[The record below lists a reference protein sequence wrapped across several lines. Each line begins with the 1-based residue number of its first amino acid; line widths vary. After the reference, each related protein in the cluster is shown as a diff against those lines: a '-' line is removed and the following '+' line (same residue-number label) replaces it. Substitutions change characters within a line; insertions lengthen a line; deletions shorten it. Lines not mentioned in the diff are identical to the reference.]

1 MGRELRRKQSKI
13 EGKSLKREI
22 NNDNDNIESQKFIK
36 ILIMLIII
44 CVVVYISIG
53 LFVTK
58 EIKWFGNN
66 SENNVV
72 DTVSNKII
80 ASAIF
85 KQKEE
90 EYYVYFY
97 NFEET
102 NNNIESTIS
111 SKLTDYKV
119 YRVDTSSSLNQNYV
133 SEDSSNPS
141 AKSLDEL
148 KVKTPTLI
156 KIINDQIVSYY
167 ETEDNIIDGLN

>member
-66 SENNVV
+66 LENNVV

-102 NNNIESTIS
+102 NSNIESTIS

-119 YRVDTSSSLNQNYV
+119 YRVDTNSSLNQNYV

-141 AKSLDEL
+141 AKSLEEL

>member
-22 NNDNDNIESQKFIK
+22 NNNDDNEVQNFVKISI
-36 ILIMLIII
+36 ILIIL
-44 CVVVYISIG
+44 CVVIYLLIG
-53 LFVTK
+53 IFITK
-58 EIKWFGNN
+58 EIKWFSDSSDSSIN
-66 SENNVV
+66 
-72 DTVSNKII
+72 TVSNNII

-102 NNNIESTIS
+102 NSNIESTIS
-111 SKLTDYKV
+111 NKLSDYKV

-133 SEDSSNPS
+133 SKDSSNPN
-141 AKSLDEL
+141 AKNLEEL
-148 KVKTPTLI
+148 KVKAPTLI
-156 KIINDQIVSYY
+156 KIINDQIASYY
-167 ETEDNIIDGLN
+167 ETENGIINGLN

>member
-119 YRVDTSSSLNQNYV
+119 YRVDTNSSLNQNYV

>member
-22 NNDNDNIESQKFIK
+22 NNNDDNEVQNFVKISI
-36 ILIMLIII
+36 ILIIL
-44 CVVVYISIG
+44 CVVIYLLIG
-53 LFVTK
+53 IFITK

-66 SENNVV
+66 SENDVV
-72 DTVSNKII
+72 DTVSNNII

-90 EYYVYFY
+90 DYYVYFY

-102 NNNIESTIS
+102 NSNIESTIS
-111 SKLTDYKV
+111 NKLSDYKV

-133 SEDSSNPS
+133 SEDSSNPN
-141 AKSLDEL
+141 AKNLEEL
-148 KVKTPTLI
+148 KVKAPTLI
-156 KIINDQIVSYY
+156 KIINDQIASYY
-167 ETEDNIIDGLN
+167 ETENGIINGLN

>member
-13 EGKSLKREI
+13 EGKSLKRE
-22 NNDNDNIESQKFIK
+22 NVDKKDNDSIQKFVK
-36 ILIMLIII
+36 ITIVLIVLLDVI
-44 CVVVYISIG
+44 YLLIG

-58 EIKWFGNN
+58 EIKWFSDSSDSSIN
-66 SENNVV
+66 
-72 DTVSNKII
+72 TVSNNII

-102 NNNIESTIS
+102 NSNIESTIS
-111 SKLTDYKV
+111 NKLSDYKV

-133 SEDSSNPS
+133 SEDSSNPN
-141 AKSLDEL
+141 AKNLEEL
-148 KVKTPTLI
+148 KVKAPTLI

-167 ETEDNIIDGLN
+167 ETENGIINGLN

>member
-102 NNNIESTIS
+102 NSNIESTIS

-119 YRVDTSSSLNQNYV
+119 YRVDTNSSLNQNYV

>member
-102 NNNIESTIS
+102 NSNIESTIS

-119 YRVDTSSSLNQNYV
+119 YRVDTNSSLNQNYV

-141 AKSLDEL
+141 AKSLEEL

>member
-66 SENNVV
+66 LENNVV

-102 NNNIESTIS
+102 NSNIESTIS

-119 YRVDTSSSLNQNYV
+119 YRVDTNSSLNQNYV

>member
-22 NNDNDNIESQKFIK
+22 NNNDDNEVQKFVKISI
-36 ILIMLIII
+36 ILIIL
-44 CVVVYISIG
+44 CVVIYLLIG
-53 LFVTK
+53 IFITK

-66 SENNVV
+66 SENDVV
-72 DTVSNKII
+72 DTVSNNII

-119 YRVDTSSSLNQNYV
+119 YRVDTNSSLNQNYV
-133 SEDSSNPS
+133 SEDSSNPN
-141 AKSLDEL
+141 AKNLEEL
-148 KVKTPTLI
+148 KVKAPTLI

-167 ETEDNIIDGLN
+167 ETENGIINGLN